1 MCPTIADKRETIDFP
16 TRRTDVASAPKM
28 TKNTGMSTETS
39 RTAEGIKDL
48 QDAVERLIKGIRDPE
63 IIRKACDDMDRMR
76 EETRQRIGTVEVA
89 VELIRDARNQ

>member
-1 MCPTIADKRETIDFP
+1 VVAPLEQNGLSPQVVPR
-16 TRRTDVASAPKM
+16 DVASAAKL
-28 TKNTGMSTETS
+28 TKNTSMSTETS

-89 VELIRDARNQ
+89 VELIRDARDQ